1 MSEVESVDREIKALR
16 EELAEMRAEQR
27 QLTTAVEQ
35 LTQTFRNLATHLGIA
50 AEPYV
55 KGSREPKDRD
65 IPGFA

>member
-1 MSEVESVDREIKALR
+1 MGEEESVHEELKALR
-16 EELAEMRAEQR
+16 EELAAMRAEQR
-27 QLTTAVEQ
+27 QLASAVEQ

-55 KGSREPKDRD
+55 KGGREHRDRD